1 MKVSHSLAQPTVAA
15 MAGRHSFALLAEFEE
30 NDIPRLRNTLIKYF
44 QSKKSCG
51 GDCEVEHDGGSGKA
65 VVRFL
70 RQEDQRR
77 VLAKESHQI
86 VTDKVALKITVRPLT
101 VGQEAPA
108 ENPTTKSGVV
118 VESKQQPRTDESA
131 CAAVSDVAGETAD
144 EGAHSASAVL
154 GKIPATMNF
163 EFLEM
168 LIENILDSSS
178 SSATRAFTLELL
190 PDASSA
196 VVTLQSEQECAD
208 FVTRCPK
215 NNMFK
220 KKQLSVH
227 PLEVTQQVLIEDVQE
242 LNEDY
247 LCLYVEKA
255 GVEVEKSLFCEG
267 SQSAI
272 LTLKDHKA
280 VQKIVKQKLRIK
292 EEEFR
297 VFPFYESLGTA
308 LYGKEKPSPKLPA
321 AISEHVE
328 NGVWSFLNVNQP
340 AEDAIHSHMAKH
352 FCKVNLKE
360 QNVRLS
366 PVASLLQQEDAKVMV
381 KQWREIVKSEF
392 AKYLSNFKSVKLQ
405 LDLESWDDTEKT
417 IRRNLQTKNVVVVP
431 DKTSGHL
438 VVAGHAGD
446 VDRLER
452 SLFETV
458 NKISEM
464 MEREKSCLTK
474 EVKVSQAVY
483 HVMCLDGFEE
493 KLLSVYPHLKMT
505 YQPDNPN
512 LIVTG
517 LMDEILELK
526 KAICDQLM
534 EFKRQNFEADKHV
547 LDLLKNNK
555 QEELTNALLKAC
567 GLKAAFEKNENTVR
581 LVARN
586 DKELKDAVD
595 HLNRL
600 LISEYVDVADKTVLD
615 MSEWNQL
622 VSQLQDANVTPF
634 KKIRIN
640 VSGQQVVVSGLKDEV
655 AKVKCEL
662 GKFLTQN
669 AQVEKTVPV
678 RSNAIIEYIQK
689 SRMPWLDNVN
699 DKVTMWCKKDAI
711 CLSGRHSDVSECK
724 AFVEKQVASV
734 ALESFNVSIPGAK
747 KIYKNQEAEH
757 GSLILKD
764 TGCVVQLVDETTA
777 GQGGVPDIAVPKPV
791 YQNQTSDGVEIVV
804 CKADLCQYPVHAVV
818 CGTTEDLKN
827 TSGLARALASAAG
840 PQLQL
845 ECDQLIT
852 SGGQLKSGECVITSS
867 VGQLCCKNVIF
878 TVASRLDSANVKTLA
893 NLKIAIIRSLQLAEL
908 HGCTTVAMPIMCKN
922 QGVPIEE
929 CAATLAKVVMAH
941 CKEMVDDSILKKIHF
956 VDKDDVTIQVMA
968 AAVRKEFGNYF
979 APTSQQAPSVG
990 GSQPAPVNQAV
1001 AYQNCLGQEQTK
1013 EGLNIILVKGNIE
1026 NATTEVIVN
1035 TVFEDLDLSRAAV
1048 SKAILGVAGPKLQ
1061 EFVNTEAKSKAKVND
1076 GDIVIT
1082 EGCLLQSL
1090 FVYHAVTPNWDKGK
1104 GTAQKILSGIFKEC
1118 LNNAEKN
1125 GMDSISF
1132 PAIGTG
1138 NLGYPKDLVA
1148 SLMLDE
1154 ILAFSQGEK
1163 PVHLKEV
1170 VIMLFPGDGKTLQ
1183 VFCSEFQKRFPKAS
1197 STPANLGCFSKVV
1210 SSSGQYE
1217 TKLGNVVIQAVTGDI
1232 TKETSD
1238 VIVNSS
1244 NDQFTLKSGVSK
1256 AILEAAGQ
1264 AVEDECKTLGNQP
1277 NEGIIMTQPGN
1288 LQCKN
1293 VIHVVGQTD
1302 AGKIKSTVKKVLQM
1316 CITHSHS
1323 SISFPAIGTGQ
1334 GKVQVKQVADAM
1346 LDAVIEVVN
1355 QNSSSTLQSIRIII
1369 FQSPMLKDFYDS
1381 MQERQVTNSKPTTWF
1396 QSLSNT
1402 FQGIKAI
1409 FAGGADKPKKVENHV
1424 IKTLNADPACFH
1436 ICGES
1441 QAKVNLAKKK
1451 LQDLIKARYH
1461 SLDIPDNAIHSLSKE
1476 DCQSIAAIQRSLG
1489 ISISTKNIQEQM
1501 VLVICGHRP
1510 QVFEASTDI
1519 NAILRKAK
1527 EKRDAELAGLM
1538 AAWQYQSHGSK
1549 FKNFSPETT
1558 YKLEQALKN
1567 RDSQV
1572 KVTIEG
1578 KQYTVQM
1585 PQGPATDNQGGT
1597 LEINRIDFTEGLP
1610 RLWDTMS
1617 GDTTCVS
1624 ITLNAG
1630 TKEYSEVQ
1638 KLFEQSCKKNI
1649 IKIERI
1655 QNKPLWKSFE
1665 IRKGE
1670 MDQRNGHTNNEKQL
1684 FHGTSEETIPIINE
1698 RGFNRSY
1705 AGKNAACFG
1714 NGSYFAVKASYS
1726 ANDTYAKPNP
1736 NGEKFMY
1743 VCRVLTGDFALGQR
1757 DLREPPN
1764 KSSSSLARF
1773 DSVVD
1778 NMAKPN
1784 MFVVFHDADAY
1795 PEYLIT
1801 FK

>member
-1 MKVSHSLAQPTVAA
+1 
-15 MAGRHSFALLAEFEE
+15 MAGRHEFALLAEFEE
-30 NDIPRLRNTLIKYF
+30 NDVPRLRNTLTKYF

-51 GDCEVEHDGGSGKA
+51 GECEVDHDSGSGKA
-65 VVRFL
+65 VVRF
-70 RQEDQRR
+70 RKQEDQRR

-108 ENPTTKSGVV
+108 EKPTTKSGVV
-118 VESKQQPRTDESA
+118 VESKQQPRTDGSA
-131 CAAVSDVAGETAD
+131 CAAVRDVAGETAD

-190 PDASSA
+190 PDTSSA
-196 VVTLQSEQECAD
+196 VVTFQSEQECAD
-208 FVTRCPK
+208 FVTRCPQ

-220 KKQLSVH
+220 KKQLLVQ
-227 PLEVTQQVLIEDVQE
+227 PLELTQQVLIEDVQE

-247 LCLYVEKA
+247 IYLYVENA
-255 GVEVEKSLFCEG
+255 GVEVEKCLFSEDN
-267 SQSAI
+267 QSAI

-297 VFPFYESLGTA
+297 LFPFYQSLGTA
-308 LYGKEKPSPKLPA
+308 LYGKEKHSPKLPA

-328 NGVWSFLNVNQP
+328 NGVWSFLNHNQP

-352 FCKVNLKE
+352 FCNVNLKE

-366 PVASLLQQEDAKVMV
+366 PVASLLQQKDAKVMV
-381 KQWREIVKSEF
+381 KQWREMVKSEF

-405 LDLESWDDTEKT
+405 LDSESWDDTEKT
-417 IRRNLQTKNVVVVP
+417 IRRNVQTKNVVVVP
-431 DKTSGHL
+431 DKAGGHL
-438 VVAGHAGD
+438 VVAGHTDD

-458 NKISEM
+458 NKITEM

-474 EVKVSQAVY
+474 EIKVSQAAY

-517 LMDEILELK
+517 LMDEILELR
-526 KAICDQLM
+526 KAMCDQLM
-534 EFKRQNFEADKHV
+534 ELQRQNFEADKHV

-555 QEELTNALLKAC
+555 QEELTNALFKAS
-567 GLKAAFEKNENTVR
+567 GLNAAFEKNENTVR

-586 DKELKDAVD
+586 DRDLKDAVD

-600 LISEYVDVADKTVLD
+600 LISECVDGADKTVLN
-615 MSEWNQL
+615 MPEWNQL
-622 VSQLQDANVTPF
+622 VSQLEDANVTPF
-634 KKIRIN
+634 KKIRIS

-669 AQVEKTVPV
+669 TPVEKTVAV

-689 SRMPWLDNVN
+689 SGMPLLDKVNDNVT
-699 DKVTMWCKKDAI
+699 VWCKKDAI
-711 CLSGRHSDVSECK
+711 CLSGRHSAVSVCK
-724 AFVEKQVASV
+724 TFVEKQVASV
-734 ALESFNVSIPGAK
+734 AFQSFKVSNPGAK
-747 KIYKNQEAEH
+747 KIYKNEEAAH
-757 GSLILKD
+757 GSSILKD

-777 GQGGVPDIAVPKPV
+777 GQGGVPDKAVPKPV
-791 YQNQTSDGVEIVV
+791 YQNQTSHGVEMVV
-804 CKADLCQYPVHAVV
+804 CKADLFQYPVHAVV

-827 TSGLARALASAAG
+827 TSGLAKALVSAAG

-852 SGGQLKSGECVITSS
+852 SEGQLKSGECVIMSS

-878 TVASRLDSANVKTLA
+878 TVAPRLSPANVNALA
-893 NLKIAIIRSLQLAEL
+893 KLKIAIIRSLRLAEL

-929 CAATLAKVVMAH
+929 CAATLAKAVMER
-941 CKEMVDDSILKKIHF
+941 CKGMLDDSMLKKIHF
-956 VDKDDVTIQVMA
+956 VDKDDDAIQVMA
-968 AAVRKEFGNYF
+968 AAVRKEFGNDS
-979 APTSQQAPSVG
+979 APTSQQAPSAG

-1001 AYQNCLGQEQTK
+1001 AYQNCLGHEQTK
-1013 EGLNIILVKGNIE
+1013 EGLNIILVTGNIE
-1026 NATTEVIVN
+1026 NATTDVIVN
-1035 TVFEDLDLSRAAV
+1035 TVFDDLDLTRAAV
-1048 SKAILGVAGPKLQ
+1048 SKAILGVAGPNLQ
-1061 EFVNTEAKSKAKVND
+1061 EFVTTEAESKQKIND

-1082 EGCLLQSL
+1082 EGGLLYSQ

-1118 LNNAEKN
+1118 LDNAEKN
-1125 GMDSISF
+1125 SMDSISL

-1154 ILAFSQGEK
+1154 ILAFSQGTK

-1197 STPANLGCFSKVV
+1197 PTPANLVQHKGCFSKVV
-1210 SSSGQYE
+1210 SSSGQHE

-1238 VIVNSS
+1238 IIVNSS
-1244 NDQFTLKSGVSK
+1244 NDKFTLKSGVSE

-1277 NEGIIMTQPGN
+1277 NDGIIMTQPGN

-1293 VIHVVGQTD
+1293 IIHVVIQSD
-1302 AGKIKSTVKKVLQM
+1302 ADKIKSTVKKVLQM

-1355 QNSSSTLQSIRIII
+1355 QNSSSTLQSIRIVI
-1369 FQSPMLKDFYDS
+1369 FQLPMLKDFYDS
-1381 MQERQVTNSKPTTWF
+1381 MQERHVTGSKPTTWL
-1396 QSLSNT
+1396 QSFGNQVLH
-1402 FQGIKAI
+1402 GIKAM
-1409 FAGGADKPKKVENHV
+1409 FASGADKPKKVENHV
-1424 IKTLNADPACFH
+1424 IETLNADPACFH

-1451 LQDLIKARYH
+1451 LQDLISDQYH
-1461 SLDIPDNAIHSLSKE
+1461 SHDIPDNAIQSLSKE
-1476 DCQSIAAIQRSLG
+1476 DCQSIAAIQRRLG
-1489 ISISTKNIQEQM
+1489 ISISTKNIQEQL
-1501 VLVICGHRP
+1501 VLVICGHRAH
-1510 QVFEASTDI
+1510 VFEACTEI

-1549 FKNFSPETT
+1549 FKNFNPDTT
-1558 YKLEQALKN
+1558 YRLEQALKN
-1567 RDSQV
+1567 QDSQV

-1578 KQYTVQM
+1578 KQYIVQM

-1597 LEINRIDFTEGLP
+1597 LEINRIDLTEGLP
-1610 RLWDTMS
+1610 HHWDTMS

-1630 TKEYSEVQ
+1630 TQEYSKIQ
-1638 KLFEQSCKKNI
+1638 KLFGQSCAKTI

-1655 QNKPLWKSFE
+1655 QNKNLWKSFE
-1665 IRKGE
+1665 IKKGE
-1670 MDQRNGHTNNEKQL
+1670 MDKRNGHTNNDKQL
-1684 FHGTSEETIPIINE
+1684 FHGTNEETIPIINE

-1705 AGKNAACFG
+1705 AGKNAACYG

-1726 ANDTYAKPNP
+1726 AQDTYAKPNP
-1736 NGEKFMY
+1736 NGEKFVY
-1743 VCRVLTGDFALGQR
+1743 VCRVLSGEFALGKQGMV
-1757 DLREPPN
+1757 EPPI
-1764 KSSSSLARF
+1764 KASTLLF

-1778 NMAKPN
+1778 NMTKPS
-1784 MFVVFHDADAY
+1784 MFVIFHDANAY